1 MHAIQ
6 YVQHYSQLKIM
17 EPKCSSLD
25 ERIHKLWYTY
35 TVEHYSV
42 IKKNGATKYQF
53 HSQRAGGEGDNRGW
67 DGWMASLTRWTWV
80 WVDSGSWW
88 WTRRPGVLWFM
99 GSQRVGQNWAT
110 ELSWTQPEIFSKE
123 WNTNFMNMLS
133 EICQIQRSHIVWL
146 LLSEILR
153 ISKSIEKE
161 SRLVV
166 SRAW

>member
-88 WTRRPGVLWFM
+88 WTRRPGVLRFM
-99 GSQRVGQNWAT
+99 GSQRVGHNWAT
-110 ELSWTQPEIFSKE
+110 ELSWTQPESFSKE